1 MDAFNHLFLYLL
13 SPLPWISL
21 GVIAAAVFAWQILF
35 KRFAKKVLDREQ
47 DASKRSNMLVS
58 LNVLK
63 YVVVFVVGVI
73 VLQMNGIDVAGL
85 AAGLGIA
92 GIVVGFALQDILKDL
107 IMGASIAWDGYFSI
121 GDVIRYK
128 EFEGKVLSMNFKST
142 KIELTG
148 NKNVVTIS
156 NRNIS
161 EVEVLTGRCAV
172 DVPIPYDLSIADA
185 RAAVQEIS
193 NRVAALDIT
202 TGCDVLGTQEFADS
216 YTSYRVRAFC
226 DPADRPV
233 VRRRILE
240 CAQDVLEERGIEIPF
255 NQLDVHM
262 R

>member
-1 MDAFNHLFLYLL
+1 MDAFNQLFLYLL
-13 SPLPWISL
+13 SPMPWITL
-21 GVIAAAVFAWQILF
+21 GVIAVAVFAWQILF

-47 DASKRSNMLVS
+47 DASRRSNMLVS

-63 YVVVFVVGVI
+63 YVVVLVVGVV

-121 GDVIRYK
+121 GDVVRYK
-128 EFEGKVLSMNFKST
+128 DYEGKVLSMNFKST

-161 EVEVLTGRCAV
+161 EVEVITGRCAV
-172 DVPIPYDLSIADA
+172 DVPVPYELSLVEA
-185 RAAVQEIS
+185 RAAMQEIS
-193 NRVAALDIT
+193 NRIASLEIT
-202 TGCDVLGTQEFADS
+202 TGCDVLGVQELADS
-216 YTSYRVRAFC
+216 CVTYRVRAFC

-233 VRRRILE
+233 VRRQMLA
-240 CAQDVLEERGIEIPF
+240 CAQDVLEERGIEIPY

-262 R
+262 K